1 MTPKQYL
8 IGVSVSGLI
17 GGTING
23 SIALYYGRSFLTGND
38 ISPTSFLPFTK
49 PSFKIDNPESRLN
62 TEGLLSPIENS
73 YGAWWGQGHLQNA
86 YRYNQAWGQFIKY
99 NPNASQQE
107 IFNFAIQLKLQ
118 FKY

>member
-1 MTPKQYL
+1 MFPLKYADFFKSA
-8 IGVSVSGLI
+8 G
-17 GGTING
+17 IN
-23 SIALYYGRSFLTGND
+23 
-38 ISPTSFLPFTK
+38 P
-49 PSFKIDNPESRLN
+49 
-62 TEGLLSPIENS
+62 NS